1 MYIYKAGLIRVVSGD
16 TIRCNVD
23 LGFSIILQDI
33 KIQLLNIDSP
43 SGVEGERAKEFLINI
58 MPKNFSIKTRIME
71 GLIIGEIMVGGE
83 NINEKLLESQ
93 LVSKFSKL

>member
-1 MYIYKAGLIRVVSGD
+1 
-16 TIRCNVD
+16 
-23 LGFSIILQDI
+23 
-33 KIQLLNIDSP
+33 
-43 SGVEGERAKEFLINI
+43 

>member
-23 LGFSIILQDI
+23 LGFSIILQNI
-33 KIQLLNIDSP
+33 KIKLLNIDSP
-43 SGVEGERAKEFLINI
+43 SGVEGEKAKEFLINI